1 MSSLKYDALIKRY
14 EAEIAEAKALLE
26 IYFVGGF
33 DPGSGV
39 HFLDEMDKQIEKLVF
54 SENKIRSLQDLVV
67 VQDGQDLDLEMEG
80 ED

>member
-1 MSSLKYDALIKRY
+1 MSTLKYDALIKKF
-14 EAEIAEAKALLE
+14 EAESAAAKALLE

-33 DPGSGV
+33 DPGSGDQ
-39 HFLDEMDKQIEKLVF
+39 FLDEMDKQIEKLVF